1 MDVVLIL
8 VRTSLTKKQNSS
20 QSRINVAFTVSTASS
35 LPYQKFYSAWLGR
48 RDRVQALIPLRQ
60 ERLGSKEDDTKEV
73 VILEESSDH
82 AEELSVE
89 TKIGIPLRLKRVSD
103 DFLTS

>member
-1 MDVVLIL
+1 PKPHKRRVYSIDSVFPAVSEVLFGMAGTTGWS
-8 VRTSLTKKQNSS
+8 TSSCTTTARKAGVK
-20 QSRINVAFTVSTASS
+20 RFTV
-35 LPYQKFYSAWLGR
+35 
-48 RDRVQALIPLRQ
+48 VQHTQ
-60 ERLGSKEDDTKEV
+60 EDDTKEV